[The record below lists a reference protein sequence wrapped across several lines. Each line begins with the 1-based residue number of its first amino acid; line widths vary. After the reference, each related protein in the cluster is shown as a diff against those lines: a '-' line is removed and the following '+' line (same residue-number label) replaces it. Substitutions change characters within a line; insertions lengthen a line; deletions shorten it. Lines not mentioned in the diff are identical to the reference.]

1 MGWNSCG
8 RIEKWLL
15 IQLNLSG
22 QNVGKNSNLP
32 LTSEQVTQNLL
43 RKRKTLLMAPVQA
56 AVLTPS
62 QKITMESYMK
72 TIQRLLIQR
81 LQLTDT
87 KLMTRPTQFL
97 LNHLGMARNTETTN
111 SIDLYYIQ
119 LPNYFTK

>member
-1 MGWNSCG
+1 MGQSWNSCG

-22 QNVGKNSNLP
+22 QNVGKNSNLT

-43 RKRKTLLMAPVQA
+43 RKRKTLRMAPVQA
-56 AVLTPS
+56 AVLSPS

-72 TIQRLLIQR
+72 TIQRL
-81 LQLTDT
+81 QLTDT
-87 KLMTRPTQFL
+87 KLMTRPMQFL

-119 LPNYFTK
+119 LPNYFTKV

>member
-8 RIEKWLL
+8 RIEKWPL

-22 QNVGKNSNLP
+22 QNVGKTSNL
-32 LTSEQVTQNLL
+32 TWASEQVTQNLL
-43 RKRKTLLMAPVQA
+43 RKRKTLLMALVQA

-72 TIQRLLIQR
+72 TIQRL
-81 LQLTDT
+81 QLTDT
-87 KLMTRPTQFL
+87 KLMTRPMQFL

-119 LPNYFTK
+119 LPNYFTKV